1 LRNHDHAFERREL
14 KVIKDFYREL
24 VDNLHDGVCFINQD
38 RVITYWN
45 KGAERITGYTAEEMV
60 GINCRDKKLQYT
72 DANGLPVCGVTCPLA
87 ACMQDG
93 KLRRAELFLQHASGS
108 RVPIMLRAKPLRDER
123 GEIIGAIE
131 SFYNNE
137 SVVTTRH
144 QLHEMRR
151 TALTDPLT
159 GVSNRRHLEGRL
171 HAVIAE
177 FTYASIGIGLL
188 LIDIDR
194 FKQINDEF
202 GHDIGDRVLQRVA
215 NDLRQHLRSGDT
227 VGRWAGDEFM
237 VILYDVKDVTDL
249 RAIASK
255 LHKAVEYANLDFASR
270 NLVVTVSV
278 GATLM
283 KPGDTPHSLMR
294 RADDLMYFS
303 KSAGR
308 NLVTVG

>member
-1 LRNHDHAFERREL
+1 
-14 KVIKDFYREL
+14 VIKDFYKEL
-24 VDNLHDGVCFINQD
+24 VDNLHDGVYFID
-38 RVITYWN
+38 RERVITYWN
-45 KGAERITGYTAEEMV
+45 KGAERITGYSADEMV
-60 GINCRDKKLQYT
+60 GRACRDKKLEYT
-72 DANGLPVCGVTCPLA
+72 DANGVPICGVTCPLA

-93 KLRRAELFLQHASGS
+93 KLRRAEVFLQHADGQ
-108 RVPIMLRAKPLRDER
+108 RVPIMLRAKPLTDER
-123 GEIIGAIE
+123 GEIVGAIE
-131 SFYNNE
+131 SFYRNE
-137 SVVTTRH
+137 SLITTRH

-177 FTYASIGIGLL
+177 YNYASIGIGLL

-202 GHDIGDRVLQRVA
+202 GHDIGDKVLQRIA
-215 NDLRQHLRSGDT
+215 GDLRQNLRTGDT

-237 VILYDVKDVTDL
+237 AILYDVKDVTDL
-249 RAIASK
+249 RRIATK
-255 LHKAVEYANLDFASR
+255 LHKAVEYSNLDFASK

-283 KPGDTPHSLMR
+283 KPGDSPQSLVR

-303 KSAGR
+303 KSVGR